1 MNRGE
6 ERIKKKNVIK
16 EGTES
21 GVGISD
27 RIWGS
32 VIALGIATNIVACI
46 MAVYIQKYE
55 LMINYLTNIL
65 FLIIIAITY
74 IKMKINKWVALGF
87 TLVVME
93 KGIKAGYDFYT
104 HDYYGVSWSLAIIVY
119 CIYEMKNYYVETNK

>member
-1 MNRGE
+1 
-6 ERIKKKNVIK
+6 
-16 EGTES
+16 
-21 GVGISD
+21 
-27 RIWGS
+27 
-32 VIALGIATNIVACI
+32 

-74 IKMKINKWVALGF
+74 IKLKINKWVALGF
-87 TLVVME
+87 TLDVME

-104 HDYYGVSWSLAIIVY
+104 HDYYGFSWSLAIIVY

>member
-1 MNRGE
+1 MGL
-6 ERIKKKNVIK
+6 
-16 EGTES
+16 
-21 GVGISD
+21 SD
-27 RIWGS
+27 RIWRT
-32 VIALGIATNIVACI
+32 VVAFGIATNGVACI

-65 FLIIIAITY
+65 FLIIISLTF

-87 TLVVME
+87 TLVVIE

-119 CIYEMKNYYVETNK
+119 CIYEMEKYHIEMNE

>member
-1 MNRGE
+1 M
-6 ERIKKKNVIK
+6 VK

-21 GVGISD
+21 GVGISE
-27 RIWGS
+27 RIWRA
-32 VIALGIATNIVACI
+32 VVAWGIASNIVACI

-87 TLVVME
+87 TLVLTLPRLKPQVLHL
-93 KGIKAGYDFYT
+93 T
-104 HDYYGVSWSLAIIVY
+104 V
-119 CIYEMKNYYVETNK
+119 

>member
-1 MNRGE
+1 M
-6 ERIKKKNVIK
+6 IK

-27 RIWGS
+27 RIWRA
-32 VIALGIATNIVACI
+32 VVALGIATNIVACI

-119 CIYEMKNYYVETNK
+119 CIYEMKNYYAETNK